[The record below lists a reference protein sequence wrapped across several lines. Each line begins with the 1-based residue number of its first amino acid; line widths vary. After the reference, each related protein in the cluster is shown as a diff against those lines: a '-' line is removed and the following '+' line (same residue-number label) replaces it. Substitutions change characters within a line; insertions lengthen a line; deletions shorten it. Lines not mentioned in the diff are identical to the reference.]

1 MSRRTIRCAVYTRK
15 SSEEGLDQDFNS
27 LDAQYEACAAYIAS
41 QKHEGWKL
49 SPQRYDDGGV
59 SGGTLER
66 PDLQRLLADV
76 DAGLIDMIVV
86 YKIDRLT
93 RSLSDFSRL
102 VERLEMANCS
112 FVSVTQ
118 SFNTSTSMGRL
129 TLNVLLSFAQFERE
143 VTGERIRD
151 KIAASKK
158 KGMWVGGWP
167 PLGYDVKARPERGL
181 VVNDAEASA
190 VTRIFQLYDEHACLG
205 SVQQEAEQFGFRSK
219 HRTFKNGRIIG
230 GNVMSRGQI
239 HFLLTNPIY
248 VGLIR
253 HRKETHP
260 GQHEP
265 IIDQVLWDRVQ
276 TKLQQA
282 STRPRNITK
291 SGETSLLAGKLF
303 DENGRLTPTHAQKGK
318 RRHRYYVST
327 HLVKGTAR
335 DNGTGWRL
343 PAVPLERIV
352 VEAVRQ
358 HLEGNMHK
366 LVQSPDIAAIQHANA
381 RVLEFVQDVE
391 FCASL
396 IERIEVSR
404 GALKVSIEANALAKL
419 LEAKAADF
427 DSAMLTFTV
436 PFFVR
441 RRGVELKLASGVTTS
456 EPDHILIR
464 AIAQAHEWL
473 EEIKQGTSFSAIAQK
488 HDWTDAMIR
497 QRIKLAFL
505 SPRIVQAILE
515 GRQPSHIHLTHLLKT
530 PLSNDWSE
538 QENQLGFYLP

>member
-1 MSRRTIRCAVYTRK
+1 
-15 SSEEGLDQDFNS
+15 
-27 LDAQYEACAAYIAS
+27 
-41 QKHEGWKL
+41 
-49 SPQRYDDGGV
+49 
-59 SGGTLER
+59 
-66 PDLQRLLADV
+66 
-76 DAGLIDMIVV
+76 
-86 YKIDRLT
+86 
-93 RSLSDFSRL
+93 
-102 VERLEMANCS
+102 
-112 FVSVTQ
+112 
-118 SFNTSTSMGRL
+118 
-129 TLNVLLSFAQFERE
+129 
-143 VTGERIRD
+143 
-151 KIAASKK
+151 
-158 KGMWVGGWP
+158 
-167 PLGYDVKARPERGL
+167 
-181 VVNDAEASA
+181 
-190 VTRIFQLYDEHACLG
+190 
-205 SVQQEAEQFGFRSK
+205 
-219 HRTFKNGRIIG
+219 
-230 GNVMSRGQI
+230 
-239 HFLLTNPIY
+239 
-248 VGLIR
+248 
-253 HRKETHP
+253 THP

-335 DNGTGWRL
+335 DNAKGWRL

-358 HLEGNMHK
+358 HLESNMHK

-473 EEIKQGTSFSAIAQK
+473 EEIKQGTSFSAIARK